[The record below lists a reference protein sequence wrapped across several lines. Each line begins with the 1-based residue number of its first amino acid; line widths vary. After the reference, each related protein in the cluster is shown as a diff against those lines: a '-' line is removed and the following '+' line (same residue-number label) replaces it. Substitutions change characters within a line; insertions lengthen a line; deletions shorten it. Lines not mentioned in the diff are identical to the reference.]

1 MKKVLKISLGILFL
15 ILLIGT
21 FVFLWNKTRP
31 VK

>member
-21 FVFLWNKTRP
+21 FVFLWIKTRP
-31 VK
+31 V

>member
-31 VK
+31 V